1 MLDNSA
7 AAKAAGRVGTRVGS
21 KLGKNVASKV
31 ARKGTKEGVKQ
42 SYDQRQRNRERN
54 SRQRI
59 KRSFDVFEDDF
70 DLVLRDNFE
79 DLMEERETY
88 HDDFETRDYEVDELD

>member
-1 MLDNSA
+1 MRAISWPYSVRPFFEIIFIRSMLDNSA

-21 KLGKNVASKV
+21 KLRKNVASKV

-59 KRSFDVFEDDF
+59 KASRVSTCLLLLTLLLIAVS
-70 DLVLRDNFE
+70 
-79 DLMEERETY
+79 
-88 HDDFETRDYEVDELD
+88 